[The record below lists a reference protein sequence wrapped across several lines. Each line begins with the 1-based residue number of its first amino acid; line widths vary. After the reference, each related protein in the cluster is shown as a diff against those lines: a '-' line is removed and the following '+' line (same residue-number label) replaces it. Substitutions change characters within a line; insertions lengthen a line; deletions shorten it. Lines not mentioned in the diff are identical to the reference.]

1 MLEYDLHTHSTYSDG
16 SDLRS
21 MVQAAREA
29 GLSGIGITDHCT
41 LIDDNFG
48 RSERF
53 ALEET
58 YEDRRQEIEAVR
70 ETADIEIYDGVEVC
84 YSPTIE
90 DRIADFLDEASFDY
104 AIGSVHF
111 ADGYDFT
118 TGAGTGSSS
127 EERQVAVDRYFE
139 RQIDLVE
146 SGLFEVIAH
155 VDLPNRLPALRDL
168 ATEDHYR
175 RLATALATSRTVP
188 EINAGRIRRDY
199 GDVHPDPAY
208 LDAFDGLPFVA
219 GSDAHRPHELE
230 PRVTVLDTVFQEY
243 GLTRLDPDDLPA

>member
-21 MVQAAREA
+21 MVEAAREA

-41 LIDDNFG
+41 LIDDDFG
-48 RSERF
+48 RSDRF
-53 ALEET
+53 DLEDT
-58 YEDRRQEIEAVR
+58 YEDRRREIEALRDEV
-70 ETADIEIYDGVEVC
+70 DLEIYDGVEVC
-84 YSPTIE
+84 YSPAIE
-90 DRIADFLDEASFDY
+90 DRISTFLDEASFDY

-118 TGAGTGSSS
+118 TGAGTGSTSD
-127 EERQVAVDRYFE
+127 ERRAAVDRYFE

-168 ATEDHYR
+168 ATEAHYR
-175 RLATALATSRTVP
+175 RLADALDGSRTVP
-188 EINAGRIRRDY
+188 EINAGRVRRDY
-199 GDVHPDPAY
+199 GDIHPNRAY

-219 GSDAHRPHELE
+219 SSDAHRPHEVG
-230 PRVTVLDTVFQEY
+230 PRVAVLDDVFEEY
-243 GLTRLDPDDLPA
+243 GLTRLDPGELPA